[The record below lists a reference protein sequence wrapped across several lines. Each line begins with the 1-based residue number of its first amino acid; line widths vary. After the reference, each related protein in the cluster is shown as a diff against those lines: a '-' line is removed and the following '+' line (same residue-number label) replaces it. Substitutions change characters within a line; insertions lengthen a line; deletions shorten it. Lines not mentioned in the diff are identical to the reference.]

1 MAPPSK
7 RCLMKTIERNQMTS
21 ITHIMTPYTQLG
33 KLILEKGHIHGDR
46 TGHGRKSLYGH
57 QLRFDL
63 NGNAMPVDSSRSIA
77 VKSACNEILWM
88 LAGCTDVSILK
99 QMRCNFWDKW
109 CYNLSTPEQKAFLK
123 SKTSSLQ
130 YVDNIGPMYG
140 RIWRGKNSLTELFNN
155 TKNDD
160 EDQLAFVL
168 ATFAKSHN
176 SARMRMTAWNPNL
189 IPKDES
195 IEPWQNVAK
204 GGASLTPCH
213 GDVQF
218 LFRKDE
224 ETQKLKLTVVMFQR
238 SADYMLGVPHNIAQY
253 AFLAH
258 WLAFVTGT
266 EAEELVINYGDV
278 HIYVPHLEDA
288 AAQFEAGQ
296 VEESKPTLK
305 LVETDHLIKLRNKIH
320 YFSHPEE
327 WGKNN
332 HRVQASIEVDLKDYF
347 GITIAK
353 SMKKNVFDINGY
365 MPSDTQY
372 KYAAAV

>member
-1 MAPPSK
+1 
-7 RCLMKTIERNQMTS
+7 MTS
-21 ITHIMTPYTQLG
+21 TQHNMTPYTQLG
-33 KLILEKGHIHGDR
+33 KLILQKGHIHGDR

-63 NGNAMPVDSSRSIA
+63 NDNAMPVDSSRSIA

-99 QMRCNFWDKW
+99 KMRCNFWDKW
-109 CYNLSTPEQKAFLK
+109 CYNLSTPDQKAFLK
-123 SKTSSLQ
+123 GKPPTLQ
-130 YVDNIGPMYG
+130 YVDSIGPMYG

-155 TKNDD
+155 RKNED

-168 ATFAKSHN
+168 ATFANSHN

-189 IPKDES
+189 IPKDER
-195 IEPWQNVAK
+195 IEPWQNVAT
-204 GGASLTPCH
+204 GGAALTPCH

-218 LFRKDE
+218 LFRKDQ
-224 ETQKLKLTVVMFQR
+224 ETEKLKLTVVMFQR

-258 WLAFVTGT
+258 WMAFVTGA

-278 HIYVPHLEDA
+278 HIYLPHLDDA
-288 AAQFEAGQ
+288 AEQFEAGQ
-296 VEESKPTLK
+296 VEESKPVLELMKTNQLLK
-305 LVETDHLIKLRNKIH
+305 FRDNVQYLCNPAQWGNNK
-320 YFSHPEE
+320 
-327 WGKNN
+327 
-332 HRVQASIEVDLKDYF
+332 HRVKETIEVHLREYF
-347 GITIAK
+347 EATITL
-353 SMKKNVFDINGY
+353 SMEKNVFDIHGY